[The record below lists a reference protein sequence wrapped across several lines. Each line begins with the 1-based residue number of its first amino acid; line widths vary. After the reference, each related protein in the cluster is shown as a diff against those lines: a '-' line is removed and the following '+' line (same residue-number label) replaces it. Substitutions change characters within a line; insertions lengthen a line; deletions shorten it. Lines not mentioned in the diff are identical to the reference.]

1 MAFDG
6 CELLDHLDS
15 EDADFDKA
23 VEPVLPSRDLSG
35 RASTTRSSGHC
46 GTAPWP
52 GAIHDEAAEVVLSP
66 DSFRPYVPWTSDR
79 DDYVIVARDSE
90 ANWVGVTWSL
100 TEDGN
105 DAVTTGELQA
115 PTEELV
121 DASDLFRKVCFSGD

>member
-1 MAFDG
+1 M
-6 CELLDHLDS
+6 
-15 EDADFDKA
+15 
-23 VEPVLPSRDLSG
+23 
-35 RASTTRSSGHC
+35 
-46 GTAPWP
+46 
-52 GAIHDEAAEVVLSP
+52 LSP

-90 ANWVGVTWSL
+90 ANWVGVTWIL

-121 DASDLFRKVCFSGD
+121 DAFDLFRKVCFSGD